1 MGRLE
6 GKVALV
12 TGAARGQGRSHAL
25 RLAQD
30 GADIIAVDVA
40 GPLATVQHY
49 AHSTMEDL
57 EETARLV
64 EAEDRRITIAQADVR
79 DRGRMDGVVQEGI
92 AEFGHIDI
100 VVANA
105 GITTLGRSWE
115 LEQDVWQEMID
126 INLTGV
132 WNSVAPVIPSMI
144 EAGRGGAIVMTSSLA
159 GTVGIPGLPHYVAAK
174 HGVVGLM
181 RALANELAEY
191 NIRVNTVNPTNV
203 GTTMILNDAAYA
215 AFRPD
220 LENPTREDALDAFA
234 SFNLLK
240 VPYVEPVDISNAIAY
255 LVSDEARYVTG
266 TVFPVDCG
274 AHAKFPG
281 S

>member
-1 MGRLE
+1 
-6 GKVALV
+6 
-12 TGAARGQGRSHAL
+12 
-25 RLAQD
+25 
-30 GADIIAVDVA
+30 
-40 GPLATVQHY
+40 VQHY
-49 AHSTMEDL
+49 AHATPEDL
-57 EETARLV
+57 QETARLV
-64 EAEDRRITIAQADVR
+64 EDHDRRIMLAQADVR
-79 DRGRMDGVVQEGI
+79 DRARMNEVVAEGI

-105 GITTLGRSWE
+105 GITTLGHSWD
-115 LEQDVWQEMID
+115 LEQDVWEEMID

-181 RALANELAEY
+181 RALANELAQHD
-191 NIRVNTVNPTNV
+191 IRVNTVNPTNV
-203 GTTMILNDAAYA
+203 GTTMILNDNAYA

-220 LENPTREDALDAFA
+220 LEHPTREDALEAFA

-240 VPYVEPVDISNAIAY
+240 VPYVEPVDISNAIVY
-255 LVSDEARYVTG
+255 LVSDSGRYVTG
-266 TVFPVDCG
+266 TVLPVDCG